1 MVSGLMKQASNPTA
15 SKHKRKRKA
24 IFFVYMLRCN
34 DHSLYTGYTT
44 NLNDRL
50 KKHNNGEG
58 AKCLRGK
65 RPVKLVWSRAFPSLR
80 CALKT
85 EYKIKQLNKT
95 EKELFIVSK
104 FQSQLYKISTR

>member
-34 DHSLYTGYTT
+34 TT